1 MKCHAYSW
9 HDTIS
14 LLLRNHLPE
23 RRAEGNGLRVIKM
36 NNPSK
41 KPETLSR
48 EERQVAV
55 TVQSAQGVLR
65 EIEGLR
71 KVLSDDAQPQ
81 QTRRDAK
88 HDMLEASER
97 LCNLMGLAVYQ
108 IANGV
113 SGEFQG
119 RMKASLDALRG
130 RLLDMGTNLMV
141 EKLEKIRDRA
151 EAVLEGRNYPIGL
164 AAKLDLAYSGIVDNL
179 RTLNAENR
187 MGDELHALI
196 TTTEKDIRTLAEI
209 EHGLGVMD
217 EMAEAAS
224 GRRYAR

>member
-1 MKCHAYSW
+1 MC
-9 HDTIS
+9 
-14 LLLRNHLPE
+14 RNGGVRE
-23 RRAEGNGLRVIKM
+23 IDSGYIKM

-71 KVLSDDAQPQ
+71 GVLSDDSRPQ
-81 QTRRDAK
+81 QMRLDAK

-151 EAVLEGRNYPIGL
+151 ETVLQGRNYPIGL

-179 RTLNAENR
+179 KTLNAQER
-187 MGDELHALI
+187 LGDELHDLI
-196 TTTEKDIRTLAEI
+196 SVTEKDIRTLADI
-209 EHGLGVMD
+209 ERGLGVMD
-217 EMAEAAS
+217 EMPEVRPRQ
-224 GRRYAR
+224 GYGY